1 MKQIAV
7 IYHSAQGHTEY
18 IARIII
24 EGIANVPGTEAQ
36 LLETGALVTA
46 ADALFGQHS
55 AETLQRLHC
64 QAQVP
69 AELEVRQ

>member
-7 IYHSAQGHTEY
+7 IYHSAQGHTAY
-18 IARIII
+18 VARMII

-36 LLETGALVTA
+36 LLEPGALVTA

-69 AELEVRQ
+69 AKLEVRQ